1 MNKKMEKMATKLVV
15 EVALKSTR
23 LPNQT
28 CFIFL
33 GKPREQMDLAVSDY
47 EKLED
52 FMKQKH

>member
-1 MNKKMEKMATKLVV
+1 MNKEMVAKAVVGMAV
-15 EVALKSTR
+15 KSTR

-33 GKPREQMDLAVSDY
+33 GKPRGQMDLTVSDY

-52 FMKQKH
+52 FMKQKR